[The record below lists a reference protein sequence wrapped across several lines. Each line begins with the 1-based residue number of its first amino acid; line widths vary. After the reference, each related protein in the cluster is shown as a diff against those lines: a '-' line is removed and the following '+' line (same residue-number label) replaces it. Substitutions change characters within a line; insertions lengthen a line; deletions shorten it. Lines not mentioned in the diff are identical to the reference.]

1 MSTTDLKFLTIVT
14 FGRSG
19 STILQSAL
27 NAHPGVIIRGE
38 NYNAFT
44 GLWRYWTSIQDSAQR
59 HHSGKP
65 DHPWFGTARLNPQS
79 VLNDLNEHA
88 VTRILRPKA
97 TTEWTGFKEVR
108 YERAY
113 FPDSVTLLSYLLFLQ
128 ELFPGLAFLFNIR
141 DPMAAARSGWWSTHP
156 DAVQVLEHTNSN
168 LERVAHDLEELLGS
182 HRVQT
187 LNHDYWKLDSTL
199 IVRALTHLGFP
210 VQADLVTEVLSTHL
224 THGQSLGGV
233 EQK

>member
-1 MSTTDLKFLTIVT
+1 MSTTGLKFLTIVT

-27 NAHPGVIIRGE
+27 NAHPGVIVRGE

-65 DHPWFGTARLNPQS
+65 DHPWFGTAKLHPQS
-79 VLNDLNEHA
+79 VLNDLHEHA

-141 DPMAAARSGWWSTHP
+141 DPMEAAKSGWWSTHP

-168 LERVAHDLEELLGS
+168 LERVAYDLEELLGS

-199 IVRALTHLGFP
+199 IVHALTHLGFP

-224 THGQSLGGV
+224 THGKSLGGV